1 MKRIFAAIKVVP
13 DKQIIELF
21 NKARNEFAQ
30 ESINWVNT
38 ENLHLTLKFFG
49 DTPETKIEPIVN
61 SLLAAS
67 KLNHSFTFTIAGL
80 SSFGSQRFPKIIW
93 LGIENCLGIMELYN
107 SVNHQ
112 LNPLGY
118 LPDKP
123 HFKPHLTIG
132 RIKELKQFELLH
144 QLETDY
150 ENFVFQNVR
159 VENFALYQSI
169 LKPTGPVYKTL
180 ETFKLEI

>member
-13 DKQIIELF
+13 DKQIVELYK
-21 NKARNEFAQ
+21 KARNEFVQ

-49 DTPETKIEPIVN
+49 DTPETKIESITD

-67 KLNHSFTFTIAGL
+67 KLNHSFTFTITGL
-80 SSFGSQRFPKIIW
+80 GSFGSQRFPKIIW
-93 LGIENCLGIMELYN
+93 LGIENSLDIIELYN
-107 SVNHQ
+107 SVNDH
-112 LNPLGY
+112 LKPLGY

-123 HFKPHLTIG
+123 NFKPHLTIG
-132 RIKELKQFELLH
+132 RIKKLRQVELLH
-144 QLETDY
+144 QLETKY

-180 ETFKLEI
+180 ETFELEI